1 MPKPILP
8 DDLWDRLAPLLPQ
21 PKLRN
26 RHVQSAGRKPTE
38 PRKVMTGIIFAL
50 KTGVPWQYLPA
61 TSEFPSGFTCLR
73 WLKKWDRAGVWDKLL
88 AVLLS
93 ELWHEKKIDWRRA
106 IVDSASVRASHGGQ
120 KTGRNPVDRGKLGSK
135 HHLITEAHGI
145 PLATILT
152 GANPHDVTQLLPLL
166 EKIPKVQG
174 HRGRPKQKPERVQGD
189 RAYDSEPHRRALK
202 KRR

>member
-1 MPKPILP
+1 
-8 DDLWDRLAPLLPQ
+8 
-21 PKLRN
+21 
-26 RHVQSAGRKPTE
+26 
-38 PRKVMTGIIFAL
+38 MTGIIFAL
-50 KTGVPWQYLPA
+50 KTGIPWQYLPA

-73 WLKKWDRAGVWDKLL
+73 WLKKWHRAGVWHKLL

-93 ELWHEKKIDWRRA
+93 ELRHEKKIDWRRA

-135 HHLITEAHGI
+135 RHVITEAHGI

-152 GANPHDVTQLLPLL
+152 GANRHDVTQLLPLL

-174 HRGRPKQKPERVQGD
+174 QRGRPKQKPERVQGD

-202 KRR
+202 KEDNSGSRQTPHRAWQWIGAIPVGGGTHLVLAPSV